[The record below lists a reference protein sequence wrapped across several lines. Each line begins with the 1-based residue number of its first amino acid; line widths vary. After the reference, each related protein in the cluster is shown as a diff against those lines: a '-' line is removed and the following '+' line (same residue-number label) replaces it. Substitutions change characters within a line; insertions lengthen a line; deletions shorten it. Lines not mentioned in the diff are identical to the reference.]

1 MSEFIEGTTINVFQG
16 DDISIHYTDLPPNIT
31 VYFAVR
37 DKKTNDL
44 MFDEIKNTTDE
55 NGEVDIVI
63 EKEILDKIPVNLNDK
78 YTSYFHGL
86 KKVDEETGKE
96 DTILL
101 GDNPTFG
108 ENYLFN
114 VYRKKVEGE

>member
-1 MSEFIEGTTINVFQG
+1 MSEEIDGTTINVFQG
-16 DDISIHYTDLPPNIT
+16 DSAKVTFVELPPNII

-44 MFDEIKNTTDE
+44 IFDEIKGLVDE
-55 NGEVDIVI
+55 NGTVDIEI
-63 EKEILDKIPVNLNDK
+63 DKEILDNVKVNLNDK
-78 YTSYFHGL
+78 FTSYYYGL

-101 GDNPTFG
+101 GDNPVFG